1 MKVLDYTITDELGLH
16 ARPAGLLVN
25 ASTRFDCKVTI
36 KSGTKVVDG
45 NSILGVMTLGL
56 KQGDVLNMTF
66 EGPEEEGAY
75 NAVKAFVEENL

>member
-1 MKVLDYTITDELGLH
+1 MKELTYTITDELGLH

-45 NSILGVMTLGL
+45 KSILGVMTLGL
-56 KQGDVLNMTF
+56 KQGDELYMTF
-66 EGPEEEGAY
+66 EGPEEEEAY
-75 NAVKAFVEENL
+75 NAIKAFATENL